1 MRRIDRLKAPLPDR
15 YKKVDTSIN
24 GDATKH
30 IEEQRKK
37 EASKYPLRLDHRTV
51 IYVSKENRNE
61 EYAAK
66 KRIEFGIGV
75 KAEPKPT
82 MSGNPRKKVDV
93 DEVRILIKERMKLKD
108 IAKKM
113 GVSTSTIGSYVMKYK
128 MRSI

>member
-1 MRRIDRLKAPLPDR
+1 MNELTTKGT
-15 YKKVDTSIN
+15 YKKVDLTKN
-24 GDATKH
+24 GDKTSQAV
-30 IEEQRKK
+30 QAQKK
-37 EASKYPLRLDHRTV
+37 REKKLFPLRLDHRTV

-61 EYAAK
+61 DYAAK

-93 DEVRILIKERMKLKD
+93 DEVRILIKEKMKLKD

-128 MRSI
+128 MRNG